1 MSLWAFRFLLWYL
14 CVMLVQP
21 QNRFLFLW
29 PLHIADIAFIGAIA
43 LHGLS
48 CLEGKTPL
56 VRVGPA
62 TLLAFALLFFATLS
76 QNFGAYQFSPGW
88 NADIDVL
95 VKNSLLLILV
105 EAMATSVQRIW
116 AVQMTT
122 LFCTL
127 WWVKGGL
134 RLSAMGAT
142 YSGDRLMGAAVSLIE
157 NPNGFAYM
165 MCVFLPLYLYA
176 YQQAPKKWQ
185 RWFFLAIAFAI
196 SAWLAWLLSRPLR
209 KTEGLSYSL
218 ILGGALGNAFDRAT
232 RGHVI
237 DYIDFHLHGWHWP
250 AFNIA
255 DMAIVGGAIAL
266 VAQSFMSVENPAA
279 TKESQ

>member
-1 MSLWAFRFLLWYL
+1 
-14 CVMLVQP
+14 MLA
-21 QNRFLFLW
+21 R
-29 PLHIADIAFIGAIA
+29 AAG
-43 LHGLS
+43 S
-48 CLEGKTPL
+48 
-56 VRVGPA
+56 
-62 TLLAFALLFFATLS
+62 
-76 QNFGAYQFSPGW
+76 
-88 NADIDVL
+88 
-95 VKNSLLLILV
+95 
-105 EAMATSVQRIW
+105 
-116 AVQMTT
+116 
-122 LFCTL
+122 
-127 WWVKGGL
+127 GG
-134 RLSAMGAT
+134 
-142 YSGDRLMGAAVSLIE
+142 
-157 NPNGFAYM
+157 
-165 MCVFLPLYLYA
+165 
-176 YQQAPKKWQ
+176 
-185 RWFFLAIAFAI
+185 FLAIAFAI